1 MKILFMN
8 AECSND
14 VDYLHRHFLEQAIAR
29 IADCE
34 WAGHGHKLHVP
45 GENLN
50 DTVRRVMPDA
60 DWVIVNDVA
69 QFRFKNAVKLPEKR
83 ICKAA
88 YIGGD
93 VYWNPPLVAKR
104 LNAGN
109 WDAFLMGQYKLDT
122 FIPSSVNRAPVKADP
137 DFYIKNLNAPIFH
150 LAHCINPEF
159 FKPLDREKEYDVS
172 FIGAHN
178 RTSYPLRDDVWHKL
192 PRLAEKNK
200 WKILVRGSP
209 PGVSYRRKIDD
220 LLEKGHIVG
229 KKYAEVLALSK
240 TFIFSTGPSRFPV
253 KKYYEGMASG
263 ACILADTPM
272 SADELCF
279 EPNYNFV
286 EINMRNWQKLLKC
299 YLEHDEEREEIARR
313 GYETIMKYHTSDIR
327 ATQLVKFLEE
337 LS

>member
-1 MKILFMN
+1 MN

-34 WAGHGHKLHVP
+34 WAGHGHELHVS

-69 QFRFKNAVKLPEKR
+69 QFRFKNAVKIPEKR

-104 LNAGN
+104 LNAGK
-109 WDAFLMGQYKLDT
+109 WDAFLMGQFKLDT
-122 FIPSSVNRAPVKADP
+122 FIPSRINRTPVKADP

-150 LAHCINPEF
+150 LAHSINPEF
-159 FKPLDREKEYDVS
+159 FKPLNREKEHDVS

-178 RTSYPLRDDVWHKL
+178 QTSYPLRDHVWRKL
-192 PRLAEKNK
+192 PGLAEKNN
-200 WKILVRGSP
+200 WKILMRGSP
-209 PGVSYRRKIDD
+209 PGVSYKRKIDE
-220 LLEKGHIVG
+220 LLKKDYIVG
-229 KKYAEVLALSK
+229 KRYAETLALSK
-240 TFIFSTGPSRFPV
+240 TFIFSTGPSKFPV

-263 ACILADTPM
+263 TCVFADSPM
-272 SADELCF
+272 IADEIHF
-279 EPNYNFV
+279 IPSWNFI
-286 EINMRNWQKLLKC
+286 EINRKNWSDRLKR
-299 YLEHDEEREEIARR
+299 YLIHDEQREEVARN
-313 GYETIMKYHTSDIR
+313 GCETVMKYHTNDIR
-327 ATQLVKFLEE
+327 AKQLIKFLEE